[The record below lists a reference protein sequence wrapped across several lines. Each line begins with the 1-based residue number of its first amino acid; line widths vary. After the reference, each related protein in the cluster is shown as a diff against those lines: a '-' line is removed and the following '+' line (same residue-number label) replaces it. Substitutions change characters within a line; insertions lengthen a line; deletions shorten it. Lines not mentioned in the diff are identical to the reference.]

1 MEGGELPRGE
11 HQGPLPRP
19 AAGPRPAHRLQQHGQ
34 RVRVAERGEPRR
46 LLPQQSASLQGN
58 MHRHADDFTQTV
70 IQLGCADVCRTKD
83 KDFQPMNVQVF
94 ICELENTLTR

>member
-11 HQGPLPRP
+11 HQSPLPRP
-19 AAGPRPAHRLQQHGQ
+19 APRPRPAHRLQQHGQ

-58 MHRHADDFTQTV
+58 MRRITDDFNQTV
-70 IQLGCADVCRTKD
+70 RSDWGVCRTKD
-83 KDFQPMNVQVF
+83 KVFQPMNESFVF
-94 ICELENTLTR
+94 SN

>member
-34 RVRVAERGEPRR
+34 RVRVAQRGEPRR

-58 MHRHADDFTQTV
+58 MHRHADDFT
-70 IQLGCADVCRTKD
+70 L
-83 KDFQPMNVQVF
+83 
-94 ICELENTLTR
+94 TLIKQCSDWGVRMCVERKIRISSQ